1 MKKYLITGIAAL
13 AMCIGFTSC
22 SHDLTPVSQEDVN
35 AVNAK
40 QIVDKYNSAFIAKFG
55 QPAANQDWGF
65 GNNAATRAFTR
76 AGGKYATKGDLKPKN
91 VTFPDDCDASKF
103 NPDLTNVLSYDAY
116 CKTLG
121 NANWTPDEFACG
133 EVYIDKVQKI
143 HIWGEYGKRAK
154 LYLKAGTYDFSNE
167 TFDLC
172 EDADL
177 YLLSGATLTLNNTAA
192 STAKFDVYIAEGAQL
207 IAKGQDGYRADVDAH
222 VYNHGTITCPR
233 FEVNGTSFLYN
244 VGKLKSSGDVY
255 IANSTSRIV
264 NDGDIES
271 VSVHV
276 EGSGAL
282 QNNAEWTVTG
292 NTIVNC
298 TDGGWVNNG
307 YWKTQNYGYTA
318 GSENVINNCFLEV
331 TEEFDMNIS
340 SSNSNASFKID
351 TGGGVLT
358 KNFYG
363 GKVIGDTSPQP
374 SGPYKI
380 VMGHSAVFK
389 VTGTATLEG
398 GNPGWGFFGP
408 ADGDYAV
415 FQAKNVVRNERL
427 KNTQGA
433 VTYSGNLYVSAE
445 THFAQGHDGMD
456 AEGHYFINEWNGFE
470 VVSNIFAE
478 GFKPGKPGVT
488 IQQTD
493 CCPGFDG
500 DEESDEFDV
509 RIIGE
514 DLTPGDTD
522 WDFNDVVFGVNY
534 NDAGNGAQCTLLAAG
549 GTLPLRIAKKGDAN
563 LDNDGDWVEVHELFG
578 VSTTTMVNTGGI
590 STEIDVKPTFDVT
603 GINKNNNGKDI
614 RIYVNKGTVEEPNWI
629 ELKAE
634 QGQPA
639 AKLAVKKGFRLCIER
654 QNINEIYKRFDDW
667 VNNPLIRW
675 Y

>member
-154 LYLKAGTYDFSNE
+154 LYLKAGTYDFTNE

-172 EDADL
+172 ADADL

-207 IAKGQDGYRADVDAH
+207 IANGQDGYRADVDAH

-445 THFAQGHDGMD
+445 THFGKGTDYDTYIYEQG
-456 AEGHYFINEWNGFE
+456 GFS
-470 VVSNIFAE
+470 VDVNIYAA
-478 GFKPGKPGVT
+478 GFHPGKPGVT
-488 IQQTD
+488 IQQTS
-493 CCPGFDG
+493 CCPGFEG
-500 DEESDEFDV
+500 DEEDEFDV

-522 WDFNDVVFGVNY
+522 WDFNDAVFDVAFMTSTEWIN
-534 NDAGNGAQCTLLAAG
+534 NSSVTKITDTIITLWAAG
-549 GTLPLRIAKKGDAN
+549 GTKKLYVG
-563 LDNDGDWVEVHELFG
+563 GKEVHELFG
-578 VSTTTMVNTGGI
+578 QPVTTMINTNADGGVDGLTPVI
-590 STEIDVKPTFDVT
+590 FRVSNPAEPNANLIPV
-603 GINKNNNGKDI
+603 
-614 RIYVNKGTVEEPNWI
+614 YVNNI
-629 ELKAE
+629 ELTAK
-634 QGQPA
+634 QGEATQKFEVPNTTRWM
-639 AKLAVKKGFRLCIER
+639 KER
-654 QNINEIYKRFDDW
+654 KIITGTYTKFQEYVRNNDPLDWYKTIANEGDLY
-667 VNNPLIRW
+667 
-675 Y
+675 

>member
-154 LYLKAGTYDFSNE
+154 LYLKAGTYDFTNE

-172 EDADL
+172 ADADL

-331 TEEFDMNIS
+331 TQEFDMNIS
-340 SSNSNASFKID
+340 SSNPNASFKID

-358 KNFYG
+358 QTFNG
-363 GKVIGDTSPQP
+363 GKVVTDPTSV

-445 THFAQGHDGMD
+445 THFGKGTDYDTYIYEQG
-456 AEGHYFINEWNGFE
+456 GFS
-470 VVSNIFAE
+470 VDVNIYAA
-478 GFKPGKPGVT
+478 GFHPGKPGVT
-488 IQQTD
+488 IQQTS
-493 CCPGFDG
+493 CCPGFEG
-500 DEESDEFDV
+500 DEEDEFDV

-590 STEIDVKPTFDVT
+590 STEIDAKPTFDVT